1 MPNSPSA
8 RAIPPPLPVRGA
20 TTIVAPAPVA
30 PVAPA
35 PEVDPA
41 PPVLSISTSPPA
53 PVDPSAGGDDVAA
66 LVRELDDQRG
76 RADAALAALRG
87 AALDPSSLE
96 AAAAQA
102 LLAAVDDLLART
114 GAALDAAPA
123 PAPQLEPARAALVER
138 GVALAGELSQLGAA
152 EAPPRVSRPAPAPQA
167 AARVLSNERPEAV
180 SRGPR
185 GLAILLVIVVVAA
198 TGYHGWT
205 RVTRS
210 APPPLTFANAPAN
223 TLGVERG
230 GTRVLT
236 VLPGKRVD
244 PAALERFREAERAR
258 GFTVREAGPGTWLVE
273 RTEQPKAQEHT
284 P

>member
-1 MPNSPSA
+1 MPNSPA
-8 RAIPPPLPVRGA
+8 AHAVPP
-20 TTIVAPAPVA
+20 
-30 PVAPA
+30 
-35 PEVDPA
+35 
-41 PPVLSISTSPPA
+41 S
-53 PVDPSAGGDDVAA
+53 VDPSAGGDDVAA
-66 LVRELDDQRG
+66 LARELDDQRG
-76 RADAALAALRG
+76 RADVALAALRG
-87 AALDPSSLE
+87 ATLDPSSPE

-102 LLAAVDDLLART
+102 LLATVDDLLARAK
-114 GAALDAAPA
+114 AALDAA
-123 PAPQLEPARAALVER
+123 PAPQLEPARAALLER
-138 GVALAGELSQLGAA
+138 GVALVGELSQLGAA
-152 EAPPRVSRPAPAPQA
+152 EAPPPVSRPAPAPHA

-205 RVTRS
+205 RATRG
-210 APPPLTFANAPAN
+210 ALPPLTFANAPAN

-258 GFTVREAGPGTWLVE
+258 GFTVREAGPATWLVE
-273 RTEQPKAQEHT
+273 RTEQPIAQEHT